1 MDKKIAILVVSCD
14 AYSDLWPIFF
24 GLWNKYWPT
33 CSHKIYLGANHK
45 KFEHKD
51 VNMIN
56 IGEDSD
62 YSSNLIKMLNEID
75 EDRVII
81 LCEDVFLSDFVDDSN
96 LQTFYEEFESKDA
109 AYLKLIKTYPLGYNK
124 DISHKIASVPAG
136 IKYRVGVGFAL
147 WNKDILLE
155 NIIPGQSAWEMEK
168 SGLLGRNLKENQ
180 TYSINYHYLGSPPFT
195 FVHGVI
201 KGAWIRNSIKFLINE
216 GFGNSLKKR
225 PVLSMYDYIYMR
237 LFGILMFIFKKT
249 NFKWRL

>member
-1 MDKKIAILVVSCD
+1 MNKKIAILVVSCD

-24 GLWNKYWPT
+24 GLWFKYWPT
-33 CSHKIYLGANHK
+33 CSHKIYLGSNYNKFNHN
-45 KFEHKD
+45 D

-96 LQTFYEEFESKDA
+96 LQTFYDEFESKDA

-124 DISHKIASVPAG
+124 DISHKIASVPNG

-168 SGLLGRNLKENQ
+168 SGLLGKNLKENQ
-180 TYSINYHYLGSPPFT
+180 TYSINYHYLGRPPFT

-216 GFGNSLKKR
+216 GFGNFLKNR
-225 PVLSMYDYIYMR
+225 PVLGMYDYLYMR
-237 LFGILMFIFKKT
+237 LFALLMFFFKKI